1 VVSWLANA
9 VFGYSVTE
17 VMSEVGTVF
26 LRRLETM

>member
-1 VVSWLANA
+1 
-9 VFGYSVTE
+9 VFGYSVAE